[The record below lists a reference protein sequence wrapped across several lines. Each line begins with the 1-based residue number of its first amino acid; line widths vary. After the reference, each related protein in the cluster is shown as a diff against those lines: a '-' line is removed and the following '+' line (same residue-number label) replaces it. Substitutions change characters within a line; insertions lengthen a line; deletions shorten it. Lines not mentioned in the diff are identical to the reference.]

1 MNKDPYALFYDIYQA
16 HYDHALKEIYLDAI
30 QTHAPRGRV
39 LEMGCGPAFIGIAL
53 TQLGY
58 DVLATDISE
67 DFLTQAQKNAT
78 TAGCDLAVAAH
89 NILDPIP
96 FDVDHVVMGFDV
108 INHLETLDQFDQAL
122 RHIYEA
128 LPDGGM
134 LFFDVLQ
141 CAYIQTMVGHVEEL
155 TTDGGTL
162 EWRIT
167 HGPYPC
173 SFRHRLKRDDRVIT
187 LNQRSFDAQTMA
199 TLLSRFTWVDHVSLS
214 DRTVYILKK

>member
-1 MNKDPYALFYDIYQA
+1 MNHNPYALFYDIYQA
-16 HYDHALKEIYLDAI
+16 HYDHALKAIYLDAI
-30 QTHAPRGRV
+30 QTHAKEGKI

-53 TQLGY
+53 AELGY

-67 DFLTQAQKNAT
+67 DFLSQAQKNAT
-78 TAGCDLAVAAH
+78 QAGCDLAVAAH

-122 RHIYEA
+122 RHIYAA

-141 CAYIQTMVGHVEEL
+141 CDYIRTMVGHVEAL
-155 TTDGGTL
+155 TTEKGTL

-167 HGPYPC
+167 QGPYPC

-187 LNQRSFDAQTMA
+187 LNQRSFAAETMT
-199 TLLSRFTWVDHVSLS
+199 TLLSRFTWVEHLPLS